1 MRDRHHNG
9 FAPANHASRCR
20 RPRRIR
26 GLRVVAIFCAI
37 AIAGMVGCQ
46 RDATYRGRSTR
57 DWMRILDDPASGD
70 RVAAA
75 DALGQILRLRQGPPS
90 TPAIDALLRALNDS
104 SDDVRVAAAAA
115 LSTEGVPPE
124 ALVPGVHEALHDTAH
139 ADVREFAARILG
151 TFGAA
156 RGKPAVDAL
165 AEALAD
171 PSPGVRVAAADALG
185 RIGPGAASAVPALVS
200 LSRNPDIRSR
210 SAAVNALGSVL
221 GLPEA
226 SIPALRQALGDTEP
240 TVRAAA
246 ASSLGK
252 FRAQAAPADG
262 ELVRHLKDAHPD
274 VRQSTAYAFG
284 ELGVS
289 TPDVMA
295 ALTSGL
301 SDPDPSVRRA
311 VESSLARLRGQPLTR
326 SPH

>member
-1 MRDRHHNG
+1 M
-9 FAPANHASRCR
+9 
-20 RPRRIR
+20 
-26 GLRVVAIFCAI
+26 
-37 AIAGMVGCQ
+37 GCQ
-46 RDATYRGRSTR
+46 RDASYRGRSTR
-57 DWMRILDDPASGD
+57 EWTRILDDPASAD

-75 DALGQILRLRQGPPS
+75 DALGQILRQRQGPPS
-90 TPAIDALLRALNDS
+90 TQAIDALLRALSDS

-139 ADVREFAARILG
+139 ADVREFAARVLG

-156 RGKPAVDAL
+156 RGQSAVDAL
-165 AEALAD
+165 TEVLTD
-171 PSPGVRVAAADALG
+171 PSPGVRTAAAEGLG
-185 RIGPGAASAVPALVS
+185 RIGAGATSAVPALVS
-200 LSRNPDIRSR
+200 LSRNPDVRSR
-210 SAAVNALGSVL
+210 TAAVNALGSVP

-226 SIPALRQALGDTEP
+226 SIPALQQALGDTEP

-246 ASSLGK
+246 ASSLGR
-252 FRAQAAPADG
+252 FRAQAAPAAG
-262 ELVRHLKDAHPD
+262 ELVRLLKDADPD

-301 SDPDPSVRRA
+301 SDPDLSVRRA
-311 VESSLARLRGQPLTR
+311 VESSLARLRGQPLPR
-326 SPH
+326 PPH